1 MTKLRTAYLL
11 EYKDDYYRQVKIRF
25 RHDARN
31 APPFSTWYR
40 YTKNGDV
47 YTFDDKDSS
56 YSHWMPDA
64 EKSLEDGVTHKIK
77 IVTQPTDVK
86 PLRLRSIKQILYG
99 AERREYEQKG
109 GDPPVYLV
117 LLVTETPVKAHSD
130 ASADLVD
137 VVQTTEH
144 AYSVI
149 ESAHP
154 QLQSIL
160 QALATEKQCRV
171 IARRLITNLIGETAE
186 EFCFD
191 PQ

>member
-1 MTKLRTAYLL
+1 M
-11 EYKDDYYRQVKIRF
+11 
-25 RHDARN
+25 
-31 APPFSTWYR
+31 
-40 YTKNGDV
+40 
-47 YTFDDKDSS
+47 
-56 YSHWMPDA
+56 
-64 EKSLEDGVTHKIK
+64 
-77 IVTQPTDVK
+77 
-86 PLRLRSIKQILYG
+86 
-99 AERREYEQKG
+99 
-109 GDPPVYLV
+109 YLV
-117 LLVTETPVKAHSD
+117 LLVTNQTVKAHSD

-144 AYSVI
+144 AHSVI